1 MNTAEAG
8 LLLQGDTALV
18 TGGARGNGEAIARG
32 LVAQGASV
40 AIVDCDGPGAEAVA
54 ASIRENGGHA
64 LAYPCDVVVSSDCKR
79 IAEAVSADLGDVSI
93 LINNAG
99 VIRRTPI
106 TDSAFLES
114 FEAVFAVNVIGTAN
128 MVSACLPQLIRSKG
142 RVINLGSIASFIST
156 PGGGAYASS
165 KGAVLQ
171 LTKTLAAE
179 LASQGIRVNG
189 IAPGV
194 IATPMTE
201 ATRNH
206 PETAAR
212 FLAHTPMGRFG
223 DPEELVGPV
232 VFLASAMSS
241 YVTGVMLPVDGG
253 YLTL

>member
-1 MNTAEAG
+1 MSTAEAG
-8 LLLQGDTALV
+8 RLLQGDTALV

-32 LVAQGASV
+32 LVAQGAAV
-40 AIVDCDGPGAEAVA
+40 AIVDTDGPGAEAVA
-54 ASIRENGGHA
+54 ASIRAAGGIA
-64 LAYPCDVVVSSDCKR
+64 LAYPCDVTVATDCLR
-79 IAEAVSADLGDVSI
+79 VAEAVGAELGDVSI

-106 TDSAFLES
+106 TDSAFIES
-114 FEAVFAVNVIGTAN
+114 FNAVLAVNVLGTAN
-128 MVSACLPQLIRSKG
+128 MVSACLPQLMRSHG

-179 LASQGIRVNG
+179 LATHGIRVNG

-206 PETAAR
+206 PETASR

-223 DPEELVGPV
+223 EPEELVGPV
-232 VFLASAMSS
+232 VFLASSMSS